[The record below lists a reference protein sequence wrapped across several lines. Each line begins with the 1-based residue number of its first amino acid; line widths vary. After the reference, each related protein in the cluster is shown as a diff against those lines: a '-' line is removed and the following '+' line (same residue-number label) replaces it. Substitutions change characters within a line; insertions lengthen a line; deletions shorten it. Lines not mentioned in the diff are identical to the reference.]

1 MCCSDHSLQAA
12 AKTIESEY
20 SHVDVLINDA
30 GINSPFQRAS
40 EQ

>member
-1 MCCSDHSLQAA
+1 MQAA
-12 AKTIESEY
+12 AKTIGDK
-20 SHVDVLINDA
+20 HPGGVDVLINDA